1 MPRRGRTSP
10 AEPICPLTPERCEE
24 CREAL
29 VRLRNLEDEFRRAEE
44 AGLDVSKQRQL
55 RDEIAAAI
63 ANLLRVY
70 SPTHL
75 DGLT

>member
-1 MPRRGRTSP
+1 
-10 AEPICPLTPERCEE
+10 
-24 CREAL
+24 

-75 DGLT
+75 DGLS